1 MKPFWHLGLACSFIV
16 FLPTF
21 AGAQDSP
28 AAERAAARRDL
39 EAARLELRHY
49 LQVEHPRQ
57 KRHLDAAIKLTD
69 AEVRALRDRLREY
82 RAFDKFSTGGPLFV
96 TIQDVRM
103 CLLDAELRLKDLRAE
118 RNNLIRFHSDE
129 WRLLEIRAYE
139 ARVRVAELERSE
151 ALPAP
156 RAAMSSR

>member
-1 MKPFWHLGLACSFIV
+1 
-16 FLPTF
+16 
-21 AGAQDSP
+21 
-28 AAERAAARRDL
+28 
-39 EAARLELRHY
+39 
-49 LQVEHPRQ
+49 
-57 KRHLDAAIKLTD
+57 
-69 AEVRALRDRLREY
+69 
-82 RAFDKFSTGGPLFV
+82 LFV